1 MFRFTLLIFLIFSS
15 AAWAAPV
22 SLTYAVYGGG
32 LHVVDATLKITE
44 TANRYN
50 AHVTA
55 ATDGMLGRLAPWKA
69 NVNSQGWKP
78 ASGWSPQTHE
88 FVTHWRDDSKAI
100 IMNYD
105 KKGNITERIV
115 REQGKPD
122 DRQPADPKL
131 AAGAMDLPTGILNFL
146 RHRKEAKGC
155 EGSFAVYDGRRRF
168 QVVLAGQRDVTVP
181 KSSYSVFRGP
191 AISCTVE
198 IKPDGG
204 NWSKKNRGWF
214 KIQEDSRKQG
224 GLPRITM
231 AALPG
236 VGDWLV
242 PVRLD
247 VASPYGAFVMHLTGT
262 NGTVK

>member
-1 MFRFTLLIFLIFSS
+1 MSRFILLIFLMFSP
-15 AAWAAPV
+15 AALAAPV

-32 LHVVDATLKITE
+32 LHVVDAGLKLSE
-44 TANRYN
+44 TKDRYA

-55 ATDGMLGRLAPWKA
+55 ATTGMLATLAPWAA
-69 NVNSQGWKP
+69 NVHSEGWK
-78 ASGWSPQTHE
+78 AAKGWTPQRHE
-88 FVTHWRDDSKAI
+88 FTTKWRDDSKTA

-105 KKGNITERIV
+105 RKGNLVERIV
-115 REQGKPD
+115 REKGHPEDKT
-122 DRQPADPKL
+122 PADKAL
-131 AAGAMDLPTGILNFL
+131 TDGAIDLPTGILNFL
-146 RHRKEAKGC
+146 RHRDVKQGC
-155 EGSFAVYDGRRRF
+155 EGAFAVYDGKRRF
-168 QVVLAGQRDVTVP
+168 QVILANQKEDTVP
-181 KSSYSVFRGP
+181 KSRYGIFSGP

-214 KIQEDSRKQG
+214 KIQEDSRSKGQ
-224 GLPRITM
+224 LPRISL

-236 VGDWLV
+236 IADWLV

-262 NGTVK
+262 NGAVK